1 MKGFFWGIK
10 KWWKQRGKSGKRG
23 IGLNIKAVRVM
34 MENGKGE
41 F

>member
-1 MKGFFWGIK
+1 MVETKREEW
-10 KWWKQRGKSGKRG
+10 KRG